1 MARFE
6 VINNSRE
13 AKIYNVKVKTADYD
27 AAETGL
33 VSNGV
38 VGKVVKRLEDNVYEL
53 EKLAAE
59 GDKVFFVASPEVDVD
74 EYNFKKNT
82 LLHYMN
88 DVDDVLDA
96 VEIAVDRKFAIS
108 EDGIDGTIASKK
120 GYVYAKVGETKL
132 QYKATKPDFETDQA
146 VLIAEIEEVVPATQ
160 GMFIG
165 LNGKNLAM
173 QYNIV
178 RCRVIA

>member
-1 MARFE
+1 MNLLNL
-6 VINNSRE
+6 INGDVEEQEFLNYHNINVTYTKLPRGIYGFVFQYFG
-13 AKIYNVKVKTADYD
+13 IYNIFINENISSFK
-27 AAETGL
+27 
-33 VSNGV
+33 
-38 VGKVVKRLEDNVYEL
+38 
-53 EKLAAE
+53 
-59 GDKVFFVASPEVDVD
+59 
-74 EYNFKKNT
+74 KKNT

-108 EDGIDGTIASKK
+108 EDGINGTIVSKK

-132 QYKATKPDFETDQA
+132 QYKATKPDFGTDQA